1 MVKMKKA
8 VLTGTIMGADLISDK
23 KTFLAIIKNIFD
35 EIERNIIG
43 EKIFEVIQGNN
54 FQAVFDQ
61 PEDAIIAGIII
72 RAGLRSKTMV
82 PSYSSSHKQYMV
94 PTEKLWDAKI
104 SIGVGRVEYLTDNP
118 NESYGDAF
126 DYSRAGLEKI
136 KLTKYRMCI
145 KSDSVNLN
153 NTFTVLN
160 KLADAIINRWTNL
173 SSEIIYRYLMYNET
187 QQKMAQVMGISQ
199 PAVHKRLSL
208 ANIDAIKAYIDFCQK
223 LILNRHN

>member
-1 MVKMKKA
+1 MKLKKA
-8 VLTGTIMGADLISDK
+8 VLTGSFVGFEVVSDR

-43 EKIFEVIQGNN
+43 EKTFEIIQGNN

-61 PEDAIIAGIII
+61 PEDAIIAGILI

-82 PSYSSSHKQYMV
+82 PALSSHKQYMV
-94 PTEKLWDAKI
+94 PTDKLWDAKI
-104 SIGVGRVEYLTDNP
+104 SIGVGKVDLLSENH

-126 DYSRAGLEKI
+126 DFSRFGLTSLQSK
-136 KLTKYRMCI
+136 KYKMAIR
-145 KSDSVNLN
+145 SDSENLN

-173 SSEIIYRYLMYNET
+173 SSEIVYRYLMYNET
-187 QQKMAQVMGISQ
+187 QQKMAKVMGISQ
-199 PAVHKRLSL
+199 PAVHKRLAL
-208 ANIDAIKAYIDFCQK
+208 ANIDAIKAYIDFSQK

>member
-1 MVKMKKA
+1 MKKA
-8 VLTGTIMGADLISDK
+8 VLTGSIIGADQISDK

-35 EIERNIIG
+35 EIERNIVG
-43 EKIFEVIQGNN
+43 EKVFEIIQGNN

-82 PSYSSSHKQYMV
+82 PSLTSSHKQYMV
-94 PTEKLWDAKI
+94 PTHKLWDAKI
-104 SIGVGRVEYLTDNP
+104 SIGVGPVEYVTSNP

-126 DYSRAGLEKI
+126 DFSRKGIEDL
-136 KLTKYRMCI
+136 KLSKQKMCI
-145 KSDSVNLN
+145 QSEIYNHND
-153 NTFTVLN
+153 TFTVLN

-173 SSEIIYRYLMYNET
+173 SSEIVYRYLMYNET
-187 QQKMAQVMGISQ
+187 QQKMAMVLGISQ

-208 ANIDAIKAYIDFCQK
+208 ANIDAVKAYIDFCQK